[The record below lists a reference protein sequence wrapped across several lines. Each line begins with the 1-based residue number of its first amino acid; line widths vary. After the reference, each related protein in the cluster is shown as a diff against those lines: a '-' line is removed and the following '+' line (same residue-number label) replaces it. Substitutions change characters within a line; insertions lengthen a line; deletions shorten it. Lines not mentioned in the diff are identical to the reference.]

1 MYEYSIVWSLVQFL
15 CYVFLDLDLDCTLF
29 ISIQQKM
36 SGTGHGSKEI
46 WLRADQWKQN
56 SEKSKIANNWI
67 PPAFT
72 LRPSM

>member
-46 WLRADQWKQN
+46 WLRADVN
-56 SEKSKIANNWI
+56 ESKIVKSQ
-67 PPAFT
+67 
-72 LRPSM
+72 R